1 MTKSRY
7 SGGESIVMQVLLMDA
22 TGKPF
27 PELMQSLVLKPLGMG
42 ESIYQQPLSA
52 KLNSDKALAHDSKG
66 QRFNMPWK
74 VYQAFSA
81 GGLWSRPRDL
91 AQLVN

>member
-7 SGGESIVMQVLLMDA
+7 SGGGSVVMQVLLMDV

-42 ESIYQQPLSA
+42 KSLYQQPLSTE
-52 KLNSDKALAHDSKG
+52 LNTDTALAHDSKG
-66 QRFNMPWK
+66 RFN
-74 VYQAFSA
+74 VA
-81 GGLWSRPRDL
+81 
-91 AQLVN
+91 